1 MSEPSWSGGYP
12 VDRDYDYV
20 FVPQMTPASLG
31 MVAKHHGLHPPNT
44 SKFCYFELG
53 AGFGLMSLLMGASNP
68 DAEIWANDFNPNHVL
83 EARSLIEEAEL
94 SNVHF
99 LEDSFEELLNRDLP
113 EFDFIG
119 LHGVYTWV
127 SAENRRAIVEFV
139 RRRLK
144 VGGFVYVSYNSPA
157 GFGPIAPL
165 RRLMN
170 SAAAVMGASVERH
183 VSQGFELINRL
194 AAVDAAYVGLK
205 QIAPSLEKVK
215 KKKLGY
221 LVGEFFTRDWNL
233 FLHTDVAK
241 EFSDAK
247 VSYIGAARLL
257 DDLLPLI
264 CTPQQIELVKQIP
277 DRGVQENVKD
287 FIAGRNFRR
296 DTFARGTQRVG
307 SAQER
312 MEALLGTRFVLLQ
325 PRASCSYTANVQD
338 GELTLLE
345 HVHGPLL
352 DALVKGP
359 ATLADLVKVP
369 ALEPLGWEAVVNS
382 MLTLFA
388 VGYAGPY
395 VQPSG
400 KGIAS
405 AARLNAAIT
414 RRATSPRP
422 IPCLAAPAMGSGVVV
437 SQANQLFVEATQS
450 GANLAVFAWE
460 QMRRVGQSMKKD
472 GNPIEGAEENL
483 AVLRELARA
492 FVEQEGPQ
500 LRQLGVFE

>member
-20 FVPQMTPASLG
+20 FVPHMTPANLG
-31 MVAKHHGLHPPNT
+31 VVATHHGIHAPSS
-44 SKFCYFELG
+44 SKFRYFELG
-53 AGFGLMSLLMGASNP
+53 AGFGLMSILMGASNP

-83 EARSLIEEAEL
+83 EARSLIEDAEL

-99 LEDSFEELLNRDLP
+99 LEDSFQELLNRDLP

-165 RRLMN
+165 RQLMN
-170 SAAAVMGASVERH
+170 SAAAVMGGSVERH
-183 VSQGFELINRL
+183 VNQGFELINRL

-233 FLHTDVAK
+233 FLHTDVAG

-247 VSYIGAARLL
+247 VSYVGAARLL
-257 DDLLPLI
+257 DDLMPLTY
-264 CTPQQIELVKQIP
+264 TPQQIELVKQIP

-296 DTFARGTQRVG
+296 DTFARGTRRVG

-312 MEALLGTRFVLLQ
+312 MEALLATRFTLLQ
-325 PRASCSYTANVQD
+325 PRSTCSYTANVQD

-352 DALVKGP
+352 DALARGP
-359 ATLADLVKVP
+359 ATLAELVKVP
-369 ALEPLGWEAVVNS
+369 ALEPLGWEGVVNA

-388 VGYAGPY
+388 VGYTAPY
-395 VQPSG
+395 FEPCA
-400 KGIAS
+400 KAIAS

-437 SQANQLFVEATQS
+437 SQANQLFVEATQA
-450 GANLAVFAWE
+450 GADLAVFAWE
-460 QMRRVGQSMKKD
+460 RMRRAGQSMKKD
-472 GNPIEGAEENL
+472 GQPIEGTEANL
-483 AVLRELARA
+483 AALRELARV
-492 FVEQEGPQ
+492 FVEQDGPQ
-500 LRQLGVFE
+500 FKQLGVFD

>member
-1 MSEPSWSGGYP
+1 MS
-12 VDRDYDYV
+12 
-20 FVPQMTPASLG
+20 
-31 MVAKHHGLHPPNT
+31 
-44 SKFCYFELG
+44 
-53 AGFGLMSLLMGASNP
+53 
-68 DAEIWANDFNPNHVL
+68 
-83 EARSLIEEAEL
+83 
-94 SNVHF
+94 
-99 LEDSFEELLNRDLP
+99 RDLP

-139 RRRLK
+139 QRRLK

-170 SAAAVMGASVERH
+170 SAAAVMGGSIERH

-221 LVGEFFTRDWNL
+221 LLGEFFTRDWNL

-241 EFSDAK
+241 EFADAK
-247 VSYIGAARLL
+247 VSYVGAARLL
-257 DDLLPLI
+257 DDLMPLTY
-264 CTPQQIELVKQIP
+264 TPAQIELVRQIP

-296 DTFARGTQRVG
+296 DTFARGTRRLG
-307 SAQER
+307 SAEER
-312 MEALLGTRFVLLQ
+312 METLLETRFSLQ
-325 PRASCSYTANVQD
+325 KPQSECSYTANVQD

-352 DALVKGP
+352 DALGRGP
-359 ATLADLVKVP
+359 ARLAELVKVP
-369 ALEPLGWEAVVNS
+369 ALKPLGRDAVVNA
-382 MLTLFA
+382 MLTLFS
-388 VGYAGPY
+388 VGYAAPC
-395 VQPSG
+395 VDPTSNAL
-400 KGIAS
+400 AS
-405 AARLNAAIT
+405 TARLNSAIT

-422 IPCLAAPAMGSGVVV
+422 LPCLAAAAIGSGVVV
-437 SQANQLFVEATQS
+437 SQANQLFVRATRS

-460 QMRRVGQSMKKD
+460 QMRRAGQNMMR
-472 GNPIEGAEENL
+472 EGKPLEGEEQNL
-483 AVLRELARA
+483 AALRELERE
-492 FVEQEGPQ
+492 FVEVEGPQ
-500 LRQLGVFE
+500 LRQLGVFD